1 MVGKVK
7 KLLEGIG
14 VVCAVFFLI
23 GCYAVVG
30 LIAAVVQGVG
40 VICRSR

>member
-1 MVGKVK
+1 M

-30 LIAAVVQGVG
+30 LIAVLVRGVG
-40 VICRSR
+40 VICHSR

>member
-1 MVGKVK
+1 MR
-7 KLLEGIG
+7 LLEGIG

-30 LIAAVVQGVG
+30 LIAGLVQVVG